1 MYILSIISPNNYD
14 YIYFNYVIKLF
25 ELVLII
31 PEILYFGYIILF
43 IIQYLIM
50 EKEAKLKGILE
61 TIIFLTFVVIPSF
74 YNMIER
80 YSKGNEKF
88 IENI

>member
-14 YIYFNYVIKLF
+14 YIYFNYIIKIF
-25 ELVLII
+25 ELVFII
-31 PEILYFGYIILF
+31 PEILYFVYIILF

-61 TIIFLTFVVIPSF
+61 TIIFLTFVLIPSF
-74 YNMIER
+74 YNMIET
-80 YSKGNEKF
+80 YSKGKEKI

>member
-1 MYILSIISPNNYD
+1 MCILSIISPDNYD
-14 YIYFNYVIKLF
+14 YIYFNYIIELF
-25 ELVLII
+25 KLVLRI

-43 IIQYLIM
+43 IIQYLII

-61 TIIFLTFVVIPSF
+61 TIIFLSFVLIPSF

-80 YSKGNEKF
+80 YRKGNEEI
-88 IENI
+88 IENV